1 LSMTRSP
8 ASWIWAASRKTPD
21 WRINAS
27 TRVVFPW
34 SDRERQTTRELGMGW
49 VEYEPFYSTTYQH
62 GQQQLHYWKTDR
74 KGEKLSWGITS
85 RFWFGGVLVQD
96 HTESSRQSEFPT
108 RWKMGRPLPTIAIE
122 QTTSGGK
129 REWRLRSSKRSS
141 RKENLYMETSFC
153 RSKFIPRRKNVR
165 HTAEQFLD
173 GCSALRRKWDFVTE
187 DRSTY
192 AWLTSNVV
200 SYLLCRCQYTVSWNW
215 KLPVVPEKNRNFPR

>member
-1 LSMTRSP
+1 
-8 ASWIWAASRKTPD
+8 
-21 WRINAS
+21 
-27 TRVVFPW
+27 
-34 SDRERQTTRELGMGW
+34 MGW

-165 HTAEQFLD
+165 HHSRTIFGWLFRSSSEVRFRH
-173 GCSALRRKWDFVTE
+173 RRSKYVCMTHE
-187 DRSTY
+187 
-192 AWLTSNVV
+192 
-200 SYLLCRCQYTVSWNW
+200 
-215 KLPVVPEKNRNFPR
+215 